1 MRGRGKERAKVRYAV
16 RVEPGRKV
24 KLGDIDPNENGG
36 LDRKTGE
43 EHLQPL
49 LQELGELQELLY
61 AAGTRGLLIVL
72 QGLDTSGKDGTVR
85 AVFRDANPLG
95 TRVVPFKV
103 PSTLERNHD
112 FLWRVHK
119 EAPERGILTIF
130 NRSHYEDVLA
140 VRIHDLV
147 PKSVW
152 SGRYDHINN
161 FERLLTDSHTLVMK
175 FYLHIDKKEQ
185 EARLLERER
194 DVEKAWKLSAADWI
208 DRRSWDRYQSAYE
221 DALSRCST
229 EHAPWYI
236 VPANR
241 KWYRNLAV
249 AQTVV
254 ETLRPYR
261 EEWLE
266 ALAERGRQELEAIRA
281 VRGERD
287 QA

>member
-1 MRGRGKERAKVRYAV
+1 MRYAV